1 MSLFSTIAHDSPFSA
16 RGLRPKRMAIIVIA
30 VGVAVAIAIAL
41 SVSFRPNVTD
51 SAVGTNTGQ
60 LTNAEFIELNTVA
73 LAALEP
79 AKAAVADNSFLYWNV
94 GSLENAR
101 PAVSA
106 ERTDTE
112 FKTFLYWNTESI
124 EYPLPVYGEST
135 TGPR

>member
-1 MSLFSTIAHDSPFSA
+1 MSLFSTIAHDSPFPA
-16 RGLRPKRMAIIVIA
+16 KGLRPKRMAIIVIA

-51 SAVGTNTGQ
+51 SAVGTSTGQ
-60 LTNAEFIELNTVA
+60 LTHAEFVELNTVA
-73 LAALEP
+73 LEALEP
-79 AKAAVADNSFLYWNV
+79 AKAAVAENSFLYWNI

-106 ERTDTE
+106 ERADTE
-112 FKTFLYWNTESI
+112 FKNFLYWNIESI
-124 EYPLPVYGEST
+124 EYRSPVYRESA